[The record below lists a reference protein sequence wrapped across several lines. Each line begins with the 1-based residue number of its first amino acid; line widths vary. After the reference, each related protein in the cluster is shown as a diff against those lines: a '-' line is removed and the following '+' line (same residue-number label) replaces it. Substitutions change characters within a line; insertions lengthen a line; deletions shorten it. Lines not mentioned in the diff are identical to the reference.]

1 MKDNS
6 LTNSGYRKL
15 RKENEERLKELA
27 AINKTTGIL
36 KAGKSINESLQQ
48 ICLILPHAY
57 QYPAHTTS
65 RIKFNNIEFT
75 APNFKK
81 TKWVH
86 TQQFETVDKRI
97 GIIEVYYLKK
107 FPELDEGPF
116 LEEERHLLLNISNLI
131 IRYINSFQAK
141 EILERVD
148 PKSESYSSEISEL
161 PITSRKLLQKF
172 LNKSNVNRDIYHDLM
187 PFKVKEILL
196 IANLYDA
203 YSIEKEGKFSEH
215 VLGEYHQLNLTS
227 VPRITGVSTAEE
239 AFEQLNSKHFD
250 LIIIMVGVDK
260 NTPQL
265 LSKRI
270 KKSFAY
276 IPIFLLLNNNSDIA
290 YFEHQTK
297 ESTYIDRTFVWNGD
311 TRVFLSMIKLVED
324 KINVENDTKVGL
336 VRVILLVEDSP
347 IFYSRYLP
355 ILYQIVMEQTK
366 RIIEDVSTDELYK
379 VLRMRARPKIILT
392 STYEGAVD
400 IIKKYQDNL
409 LCLITDVT
417 YMKDGVENG
426 QAGFELTKYVQK
438 RIKNLPVIIQSSDLG
453 NAKKAYELKSTFIN
467 KDSETLL
474 QDFQS
479 FITNYLGFGNFI
491 YRDKK
496 GSQIGIAHSLK
507 EFENQLKTIP
517 DESLVYHAKRN
528 HFSMW
533 LMARGEIQAAKILNP
548 HKVTDFESPQKLR
561 EVLIDVIQ
569 IFRNEQNTGKI
580 IPFDENAILDER
592 NILSLSEGSLG
603 GKGRGLAFINSLIY
617 NYNFS
622 RYLPGI
628 NIRTPKT
635 SVIGTDEFEHFMEH
649 NELRDVISSDM
660 DFDNLK
666 LLFIKGELTD
676 TLSKRLKII
685 LQKITNPIAIRS
697 SGLFEDS
704 LMQPFAGIF
713 ETYILP
719 NNHPDINVRLDQALN
734 AIKLVY
740 ASIYSPVAKSYI
752 EAVNYKLEEEKMAVI
767 LQELVGNKFDNYY
780 YPHFSGVA
788 QSYNFYP
795 FGHMKPEE
803 GFAMSAVGLGKYV
816 VEGGRA
822 FRFSPKYPST
832 EINSPKD
839 QFKNSQVKFYAVDL
853 QRQNIDLLEGDT
865 AGLIYLDIDVAEKQ
879 KNLTHC
885 ASVYNADNNT
895 ISPGLG
901 SPGPRIVNFANI
913 LKHNYIPLAQ
923 TIETV
928 LDVVKEALGSPVEI
942 EFAVDLSKDK
952 NNKSSFYLLQIKPL
966 IGNSKDFEVEIKSLD
981 RKLTLLYSEKGMGNG
996 LINDITD
1003 VIFIDEE
1010 LFDKR
1015 DTPAMADE
1023 IEILNQKMINEQRKY
1038 VLIGPGRWGSRDR
1051 FIGVPVRWPQI
1062 SNACVIIETSL
1073 TDYPL
1078 DASSGSHFFHNV
1090 TAMNVGYF
1098 SVQQQFSNSFIN
1110 WDILRKQ
1117 SVIEQSRYF
1126 KHVRFEKPIK
1136 IRMDGKK
1143 QSAVIMLDD

>member
-1 MKDNS
+1 
-6 LTNSGYRKL
+6 
-15 RKENEERLKELA
+15 
-27 AINKTTGIL
+27 
-36 KAGKSINESLQQ
+36 
-48 ICLILPHAY
+48 
-57 QYPAHTTS
+57 
-65 RIKFNNIEFT
+65 
-75 APNFKK
+75 
-81 TKWVH
+81 
-86 TQQFETVDKRI
+86 
-97 GIIEVYYLKK
+97 
-107 FPELDEGPF
+107 
-116 LEEERHLLLNISNLI
+116 
-131 IRYINSFQAK
+131 
-141 EILERVD
+141 
-148 PKSESYSSEISEL
+148 
-161 PITSRKLLQKF
+161 
-172 LNKSNVNRDIYHDLM
+172 
-187 PFKVKEILL
+187 
-196 IANLYDA
+196 
-203 YSIEKEGKFSEH
+203 
-215 VLGEYHQLNLTS
+215 
-227 VPRITGVSTAEE
+227 
-239 AFEQLNSKHFD
+239 
-250 LIIIMVGVDK
+250 
-260 NTPQL
+260 
-265 LSKRI
+265 
-270 KKSFAY
+270 
-276 IPIFLLLNNNSDIA
+276 LLLNNNSDIA
-290 YFEHQTK
+290 FFKLQTK
-297 ESTYIDRTFVWNGD
+297 KSAYIDRTFVWNGD
-311 TRVFLSMIKLVED
+311 SRIFFSMIKLVED
-324 KINVENDTKVGL
+324 KINVENDTQVGL

-355 ILYQIVMEQTK
+355 ILYQIVMGQTK

-392 STYEGAVD
+392 STYEGALGV
-400 IIKKYQDNL
+400 IKKYQDNL

-417 YMKDGVENG
+417 YHKDGVENG
-426 QAGFELTKYVQK
+426 RAGFELTKYVQK
-438 RIKNLPVIIQSSDLG
+438 RIKNLPVIIQSSDVN
-453 NAKKAYELKSTFIN
+453 NAKKAHELKSTFIN
-467 KDSETLL
+467 KNSETLL
-474 QDFQS
+474 QDFQD
-479 FITNYLGFGNFI
+479 FITYYLGFGDFI

-496 GSQIGIAHSLK
+496 GSQIGTARSLK
-507 EFENQLKTIP
+507 EFENHLKTIP
-517 DESLVYHAKRN
+517 DESLVYHAKRD
-528 HFSMW
+528 HFSLW

-561 EVLIDVIQ
+561 DVLIDVIQ
-569 IFRNEQNTGKI
+569 KFRNEQKTGKI
-580 IPFDENAILDER
+580 IPFDENAILDET

-622 RYLPGI
+622 RHLPGI

-635 SVIGTDEFEHFMEH
+635 SVIGTDEFEYFMEH
-649 NELRDVISSDM
+649 NELRDVIISDL
-660 DFDNLK
+660 DFDSLK
-666 LLFIKGELTD
+666 LLFIKGKLTD

-685 LQKITNPIAIRS
+685 LQKITNPIAVRS

-719 NNHPDINVRLDQALN
+719 NNHPDINVRLEQALN

-767 LQELVGNKFDNYY
+767 LQELVGNKYDNYY

-816 VEGGRA
+816 VEGEKA

-839 QFKNSQVKFYAVDL
+839 QFRNSQVQFYAVDL
-853 QRQNIDLLEGDT
+853 QKQNINLLEGGT
-865 AGLIYLDIDVAEKQ
+865 AGLIYLDIDVAERQ

-885 ASVYNADNNT
+885 ASVYNADNNS

-901 SPGPRIVNFANI
+901 MPGSRIVNFANI
-913 LKHNYIPLAQ
+913 LKYNYIPLAQ

-942 EFAVDLSKDK
+942 EFAVDLTKDE
-952 NNKSSFYLLQIKPL
+952 NYKSSFYLLQIKPL
-966 IGNSKDFEVEIKSLD
+966 IGNTKVFDIDLKSLD
-981 RKLTLLYSEKGMGNG
+981 KDLTLLYSEKCMGNG
-996 LINDITD
+996 IIKDITD

-1015 DTPAMADE
+1015 ETPAMADE
-1023 IEILNQKMINEQRKY
+1023 IEILNQKMIQEERKY
-1038 VLIGPGRWGSRDR
+1038 VLIGPGRWGSQDR
-1051 FIGVPVRWPQI
+1051 FIGIPVRWPQI

-1090 TAMNVGYF
+1090 TSMNVGYL
-1098 SVQQQFSNSFIN
+1098 SVQQQFSDSFIN
-1110 WDILRKQ
+1110 WDVLRKQ
-1117 SVIEQSRYF
+1117 SVIEQSKYF
-1126 KHVRFEKPIK
+1126 KHVRFEKSVK

-1143 QSAVIMLDD
+1143 QAAVIMLNS